1 MTNSIGIEIRS
12 ILSVIAIGLTFI
24 AYIPYLKGITSGKIQ
39 PHVFSWIIWGVTT
52 CIVFFAQLV
61 GKGGIGAIPIAI
73 SGITTLLV
81 ALFAYQKRGEIKIT
95 KVDWFFFILA
105 LSSLPFWF
113 YFSSPLAAV
122 MVLSFVDILG
132 FIPTI
137 RKGYV
142 LPNSEPLGFY
152 LVFLFRNTLVIFAL
166 AEWNLTT
173 ILFPGSAGFA
183 CLIFVL
189 LVKYR
194 QRQIQNLQFKYDN
207 HDQSMLGNG

>member
-1 MTNSIGIEIRS
+1 MTNPIGIEIRS
-12 ILSVIAIGLTFI
+12 ILSVIAIVLTI
-24 AYIPYLKGITSGKIQ
+24 LAYIPYLKGIANGKIQ

-52 CIVFFAQLV
+52 CIVFFAQIA
-61 GKGGIGAIPIAI
+61 GKGGIGAIPFAI

-81 ALFAYQKRGEIKIT
+81 ALFAYRKRGEIKIT

-105 LSSLPFWF
+105 LSSIPFWF
-113 YFSSPLAAV
+113 HFSSPLAAV
-122 MVLSFVDILG
+122 IVLSFADTLG

-142 LPNSEPLGFY
+142 LPNSEPIGFY
-152 LVFLFRNTLVIFAL
+152 LVFLFRNALAIFAL

-173 ILFPGSAGFA
+173 ILFPGSAGLA
-183 CLIFVL
+183 CLFFVL

-194 QRQIQNLQFKYDN
+194 QIKNPILIFKNQNGD
-207 HDQSMLGNG
+207 